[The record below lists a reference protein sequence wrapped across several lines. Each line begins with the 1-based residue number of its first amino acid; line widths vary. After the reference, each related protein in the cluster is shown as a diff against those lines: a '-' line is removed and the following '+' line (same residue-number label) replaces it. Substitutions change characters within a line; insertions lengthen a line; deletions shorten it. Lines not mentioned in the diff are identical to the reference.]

1 MRKLPYC
8 PKCEYEYSPG
18 IEICPDCG
26 ERLVDELPEER
37 WLSREELEHGKW
49 VAVARLK
56 SSQYA
61 EMILE
66 ALRAKSIPAVILS
79 STGYFGRTGQMGIS
93 AFLPIAGSYSVM
105 VPREFAEDADQ
116 EGETILGDEWRASRT
131 HRLE

>member
-1 MRKLPYC
+1 MPYC
-8 PKCEYEYSPG
+8 PRCEYEYAPG
-18 IEICPDCG
+18 VETCPDCG
-26 ERLVDELPEER
+26 ARLVDELPEER
-37 WLSREELEHGKW
+37 WLNREELDHGKW
-49 VAVARLK
+49 IAVARLK

-105 VPREFAEDADQ
+105 VPREYAEDADQ

-131 HRLE
+131 HRPE